1 MTDIALIRKENGL
14 LDIEMGDY
22 DLTSDAGLRTAVLLS
37 LFVERTALGGDELPD
52 GSTDKRG
59 FWADPEMGSR
69 RWLLSR
75 EKLTQDTDNSLREY
89 DREALQWLIDDGIA
103 TSIEVTTTLAPPAR
117 IDELIIITRADG
129 SRYEETFNITLEGA

>member
-22 DLTSDAGLRTAVLLS
+22 DTTSDEGLRTAVILS
-37 LFVERTALGGDELPD
+37 LFIERTARTDDQIPD
-52 GSTDKRG
+52 GSTDRRG
-59 FWADPEMGSR
+59 FWADPDMGSR
-69 RWLLSR
+69 RWLISR
-75 EKLTQDTDNSLREY
+75 EKLTQNTANRLREY

-103 TSIEVTTTLAPPAR
+103 TSVEVTTTLAPPAR

>member
-1 MTDIALIRKENGL
+1 VTDIALIRKENGL

-22 DLTSDAGLRTAVLLS
+22 DTTSDEGLRTAVILS
-37 LFVERTALGGDELPD
+37 LFIERTARTDDQIPD
-52 GSTDKRG
+52 GSTDRRG
-59 FWADPEMGSR
+59 FWADPDMGSR
-69 RWLLSR
+69 RWLISR
-75 EKLTQDTDNSLREY
+75 EKLTQNTANRLREY

-103 TSIEVTTTLAPPAR
+103 TSVEVTTTLAPPAR